1 MLTSANRGV
10 AIFAQSLALLSVLSA
25 AFVQIAPC
33 ASFLVNSF
41 GKAAYSGELHR

>member
-10 AIFAQSLALLSVLSA
+10 AIFAQSLALNCVLSA
-25 AFVQIAPC
+25 AFVQFSPC
-33 ASFLVNSF
+33 ASSLVNGF